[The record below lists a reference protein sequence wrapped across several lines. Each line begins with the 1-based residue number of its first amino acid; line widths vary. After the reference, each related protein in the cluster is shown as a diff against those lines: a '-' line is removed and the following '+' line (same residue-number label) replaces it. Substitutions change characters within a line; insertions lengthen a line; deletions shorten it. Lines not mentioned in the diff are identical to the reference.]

1 MASRP
6 QALPGT
12 GGVRIPDWQ
21 GAQRAARTE
30 RKLGERFPL
39 PAPKMAARASPPC
52 ETHALCPTS
61 ASQVLLDFCKS
72 PWEPSRGGPRTPA
85 AIPPPIPSPKP
96 LYPRQRMH
104 WKRSAYY
111 NFTPCPA
118 CNTSC
123 SRRATGARLRGPE
136 RRAIGPSPHFIGG
149 PMPWG
154 GPTCPLGRG
163 PCQSWE
169 IGKGRRRRT
178 QPLGSLCC
186 QSKRH
191 PATANVSPR

>member
-1 MASRP
+1 MRNTCSMPHLRSHWTFASHRGNP
-6 QALPGT
+6 QGGDPALRRRYHLPFPALSPYTLAKECT
-12 GGVRIPDWQ
+12 GS
-21 GAQRAARTE
+21 AQ
-30 RKLGERFPL
+30 
-39 PAPKMAARASPPC
+39 
-52 ETHALCPTS
+52 
-61 ASQVLLDFCKS
+61 
-72 PWEPSRGGPRTPA
+72 
-85 AIPPPIPSPKP
+85 PI
-96 LYPRQRMH
+96 
-104 WKRSAYY
+104 

-118 CNTSC
+118 SNTSC
-123 SRRATGARLRGPE
+123 SRRATGARPRGPE

-191 PATANVSPR
+191 PATANVSAR